1 MTLNNTSMYCW
12 EFVRVVYLRIGTF
25 MFSWAHMN
33 SVGPLLLLI
42 VEKPNTKDKK
52 MFPKLVEKIAYQSKT
67 FPTLNKNKKLSER
80 VQFFFHI
87 FTKEYHLHVNL

>member
-1 MTLNNTSMYCW
+1 MTLNNTSIYCW

-52 MFPKLVEKIAYQSKT
+52 MFSKLVEKIAYESKI
-67 FPTLNKNKKLSER
+67 FLTLYKNKNSVNVHDFL
-80 VQFFFHI
+80 FI
-87 FTKEYHLHVNL
+87 FLTENTTCS